1 MKSKIMVAV
10 GAFALCTGSVSW
22 AAGVDAAAAEALM
35 KKSGC
40 GKCHSVSA
48 KKEGPAYKETAA
60 KLKGKAGAEDEL
72 FKHLTTNPKVKVEHT
87 ASGQKIFRITE
98 GIVVEGKIQKP
109 NAFYVLQRSSMDYD
123 WESLKQDFLPKI
135 LQAASHHPF

>member
-1 MKSKIMVAV
+1 MTR
-10 GAFALCTGSVSW
+10 ALL
-22 AAGVDAAAAEALM
+22 AALVMTASMLLLSTPA
-35 KKSGC
+35 
-40 GKCHSVSA
+40 SA
-48 KKEGPAYKETAA
+48 QQTTQLTAA
-60 KLKGKAGAEDEL
+60 
-72 FKHLTTNPKVKVEHT
+72 PKVKVERS

>member
-1 MKSKIMVAV
+1 MRKI
-10 GAFALCTGSVSW
+10 
-22 AAGVDAAAAEALM
+22 ALM
-35 KKSGC
+35 AMVLSSGIALAQDS
-40 GKCHSVSA
+40 GGEVQA
-48 KKEGPAYKETAA
+48 
-60 KLKGKAGAEDEL
+60 
-72 FKHLTTNPKVKVEHT
+72 PKVKVERS

-135 LQAASHHPF
+135 MQAASHHPF

>member
-1 MKSKIMVAV
+1 MRRVLLVAALGFSSLAAAQPKTPAPAAEPAAT
-10 GAFALCTGSVSW
+10 GA
-22 AAGVDAAAAEALM
+22 DAA
-35 KKSGC
+35 
-40 GKCHSVSA
+40 
-48 KKEGPAYKETAA
+48 
-60 KLKGKAGAEDEL
+60 
-72 FKHLTTNPKVKVEHT
+72 PKVKVERS

>member
-1 MKSKIMVAV
+1 MRTSWIA
-10 GAFALCTGSVSW
+10 AFLFLPSLALAQETPPP
-22 AAGVDAAAAEALM
+22 AA
-35 KKSGC
+35 
-40 GKCHSVSA
+40 
-48 KKEGPAYKETAA
+48 
-60 KLKGKAGAEDEL
+60 
-72 FKHLTTNPKVKVEHT
+72 PKVKVERS

-135 LQAASHHPF
+135 LQAASKHPF

>member
-1 MKSKIMVAV
+1 MKRTLIASMLL
-10 GAFALCTGSVSW
+10 FSSV
-22 AAGVDAAAAEALM
+22 AAAQDQ
-35 KKSGC
+35 
-40 GKCHSVSA
+40 
-48 KKEGPAYKETAA
+48 PAPAA
-60 KLKGKAGAEDEL
+60 
-72 FKHLTTNPKVKVEHT
+72 PKVKVERS

>member
-1 MKSKIMVAV
+1 MQRLVAIAV
-10 GAFALCTGSVSW
+10 ALVAGGAYAQE
-22 AAGVDAAAAEALM
+22 AA
-35 KKSGC
+35 
-40 GKCHSVSA
+40 
-48 KKEGPAYKETAA
+48 PA
-60 KLKGKAGAEDEL
+60 
-72 FKHLTTNPKVKVEHT
+72 PKVKVERS

-135 LQAASHHPF
+135 LQAAGQHPF

>member
-1 MKSKIMVAV
+1 MRTVTIAAILALSTVAM
-10 GAFALCTGSVSW
+10 AQEAEQQS
-22 AAGVDAAAAEALM
+22 AA
-35 KKSGC
+35 
-40 GKCHSVSA
+40 
-48 KKEGPAYKETAA
+48 
-60 KLKGKAGAEDEL
+60 
-72 FKHLTTNPKVKVEHT
+72 PKVKVERS

-135 LQAASHHPF
+135 LQAASRHPF

>member
-1 MKSKIMVAV
+1 MRRLSRYLTMATCA
-10 GAFALCTGSVSW
+10 GALLATT
-22 AAGVDAAAAEALM
+22 ATARAQDAQAGAAA
-35 KKSGC
+35 
-40 GKCHSVSA
+40 
-48 KKEGPAYKETAA
+48 
-60 KLKGKAGAEDEL
+60 
-72 FKHLTTNPKVKVEHT
+72 PKVKVERS

-135 LQAASHHPF
+135 LQAASRHPF

>member
-1 MKSKIMVAV
+1 MKRVLVSAMLCFSSVAL
-10 GAFALCTGSVSW
+10 AQE
-22 AAGVDAAAAEALM
+22 AAA
-35 KKSGC
+35 
-40 GKCHSVSA
+40 
-48 KKEGPAYKETAA
+48 PATTAA
-60 KLKGKAGAEDEL
+60 
-72 FKHLTTNPKVKVEHT
+72 PKVKVERS

>member
-1 MKSKIMVAV
+1 MKSLAS
-10 GAFALCTGSVSW
+10 AFALVAVSTSASVVF
-22 AAGVDAAAAEALM
+22 AQDAAPTDNA
-35 KKSGC
+35 
-40 GKCHSVSA
+40 
-48 KKEGPAYKETAA
+48 PA
-60 KLKGKAGAEDEL
+60 
-72 FKHLTTNPKVKVEHT
+72 PKVKVERS

-135 LQAASHHPF
+135 LQAASQHPF

>member
-1 MKSKIMVAV
+1 MKRAW
-10 GAFALCTGSVSW
+10 AFTAMFVLSAASGGLW
-22 AAGVDAAAAEALM
+22 AQEAAGTPQAAA
-35 KKSGC
+35 
-40 GKCHSVSA
+40 
-48 KKEGPAYKETAA
+48 P
-60 KLKGKAGAEDEL
+60 
-72 FKHLTTNPKVKVEHT
+72 PKVKVERS

-135 LQAASHHPF
+135 LQATGKHPF

>member
-1 MKSKIMVAV
+1 MRRAIVAV
-10 GAFALCTGSVSW
+10 MLASSTLLPSV
-22 AAGVDAAAAEALM
+22 AAAQDAP
-35 KKSGC
+35 
-40 GKCHSVSA
+40 SA
-48 KKEGPAYKETAA
+48 TAA
-60 KLKGKAGAEDEL
+60 
-72 FKHLTTNPKVKVEHT
+72 PKVKVERS

-135 LQAASHHPF
+135 LQAASRHPF

>member
-1 MKSKIMVAV
+1 MMRRPIFVL
-10 GAFALCTGSVSW
+10 GAALVIFPSLALAQQ
-22 AAGVDAAAAEALM
+22 AADQPAA
-35 KKSGC
+35 
-40 GKCHSVSA
+40 
-48 KKEGPAYKETAA
+48 P
-60 KLKGKAGAEDEL
+60 
-72 FKHLTTNPKVKVEHT
+72 PKVKVERS

-135 LQAASHHPF
+135 LQAASKHPF